1 MKYLISYKINLNA
14 EYIELEK
21 NMGLKND
28 KFTYS
33 VNRQYPILNEITSE
47 IIEYGDFALTEHLL
61 DVFEYLIK
69 NKYEEDFK
77 NNFKKLN
84 SEVTILGV
92 TKLDE

>member
-28 KFTYS
+28 KFLYS
-33 VNRQYPILNEITSE
+33 FSRQYPILNEITSE
-47 IIEYGDFALTEHLL
+47 IIEYEDFALTEHLL
-61 DVFEYLIK
+61 DIFKHLIK
-69 NKYEEDFK
+69 NKYEESFK

-84 SEVTILGV
+84 SGVTILGV
-92 TKLDE
+92 TKIYE

>member
-1 MKYLISYKINLNA
+1 MKYLISYKIKLNA
-14 EYIELEK
+14 EYTDSEK
-21 NMGLKND
+21 TMGSED
-28 KFTYS
+28 FKFLS
-33 VNRQYPILNEITSE
+33 FINRQYPILNEITSE
-47 IIEYGDFALTEHLL
+47 IIEYEDFALTEHLL
-61 DVFEYLIK
+61 NVFEYLIK

>member
-33 VNRQYPILNEITSE
+33 VNRQYPILNEITS
-47 IIEYGDFALTEHLL
+47 D
-61 DVFEYLIK
+61 
-69 NKYEEDFK
+69 
-77 NNFKKLN
+77 
-84 SEVTILGV
+84 
-92 TKLDE
+92 